1 MSQSHGQSQ
10 AIRPGAIERGSAGR
24 DGVSRTARA
33 LGQMT
38 LVELKLFF
46 REPAAAFFTL
56 GFPLII
62 LFVFGGIFGNDPDPD
77 LGGRGGVDTSVP
89 GYIGMIIGTTALIG
103 LPIVLSNYREVGILR
118 RLRATPVHP
127 GVILGAQVLVQL
139 LASLIGVVLLVV
151 VGRIVFDL
159 MWPEAPVMLLAAF
172 LIACLGFYAL
182 GFALAGLLPSA
193 RTAQAVGS
201 ALYFPMLFLSGA
213 SFPRELMPDGIRT
226 LSEFLPLTQVVILIQ
241 GLWYGDGWDPVAVA
255 VLAGLLVVGAVVSVR
270 TFRWE

>member
-1 MSQSHGQSQ
+1 MSQTQ
-10 AIRPGAIERGSAGR
+10 AARPGTIDGERRAASGAAR
-24 DGVSRTARA
+24 AMRA
-33 LGQMT
+33 LGQLT
-38 LVELKLFF
+38 IAELKLFF

-56 GFPLII
+56 AFPLII

-89 GYIGMIIGTTALIG
+89 GYIGLIIGTTALNG
-103 LPIVLSNYREVGILR
+103 LPILLSNYREVGILR

-127 GVILGAQVLVQL
+127 AVILGAQVLVHL
-139 LASLIGVVLLVV
+139 LATAVGIALLMIA
-151 VGRIVFDL
+151 GRLVFDL
-159 MWPEAPVMLLAAF
+159 MLPEAPFMLIPAL
-172 LIACLGFYAL
+172 LLSCLSFYAL
-182 GFALAGLLPSA
+182 GFVLAGLLPSA

-201 ALYFPMLFLSGA
+201 AVFFPMLFLSGA

-241 GLWYGDGWDPVAVA
+241 GLWYGNGWDPVAVL
-255 VLAGLLVVGAVVSVR
+255 VLAAMLVVGTVVSIR